1 MMKTPMKRREE
12 IMTNTKLPDKLPSSY
27 ALRRYTKKQQDYVE
41 KLITDNKKEQK
52 KRGEHI
58 EQITE

>member
-1 MMKTPMKRREE
+1 
-12 IMTNTKLPDKLPSSY
+12 MTNTKLPDKLPSSY

-52 KRGEHI
+52 KRGDHI
-58 EQITE
+58 EDTAE